1 MDLKKY
7 IPQQGISLYHCDNTD
22 LLATL
27 KDSSVDVI
35 LTDPPY
41 LYLKGQK
48 LERPF
53 DEQHF
58 FSECRRV
65 LTKDGF
71 IVLFGRGTSF
81 YRWNTLLN
89 ELGFSFKE
97 EVVWNKR
104 RISSP
109 ALPLGRLHE
118 TISIFTKGKGKINPT
133 TTSYMENKA
142 YDIDRICNDIK
153 RVESSLKNEKTL
165 SHIIAGLK
173 AGEIENIYYTP
184 KHQKHKVS
192 YSGNKKNVD
201 IGIHALKTMVNNISK
216 ETSVMSD
223 FGDKYTAIHPTQK
236 PVRLLERLLALVV
249 PKSKAPTD
257 TLVLDPFGGSFSTM
271 VAAYNMG
278 LKGIS
283 CEIDEEYFNAGKER
297 IEQIQPKLFR
307 N

>member
-1 MDLKKY
+1 MDLKRY
-7 IPQQGISLYHCDNTD
+7 IPQQGISLYHCDNTA

-41 LYLKGQK
+41 LYLKGKK

-58 FSECRRV
+58 FSECHRV

-81 YRWNTLLN
+81 YRWNTLLD

-153 RVESSLKNEKTL
+153 RVESSLKNEKL
-165 SHIIAGLK
+165 LAHIRKGLQNNH
-173 AGEIENIYYTP
+173 IESVFYRTSS
-184 KHQKHKVS
+184 KKHKVTFSSS
-192 YSGNKKNVD
+192 YCKD
-201 IGIHALKTMVNNISK
+201 IGIECLKTMVNNTSK

-249 PKSKAPTD
+249 PKSKAPSD

-271 VAAYNMG
+271 IAAYNMG

-297 IEQIQPKLFR
+297 IEQIQPKLF
-307 N
+307 